1 MTNTHMQKIEF
12 FGLDIPPEYPIES
25 HVAYVENAKIIIA
38 SNKEAWVEFLRGIK
52 ATAYRF
58 IAFKELTE
66 EMNLKW
72 EALELFPSH
81 RDIFEQERDLLYL
94 FVNGVSAI
102 ESVYYS
108 LYILATQ
115 ANPKV
120 LQFSDLENRKYGSDP
135 RWIRKNLAQALGTVS
150 VLTSIKSIERS
161 ENWKVWNKYR
171 NMMFHSVAA
180 PRVHRLSVSPNPP
193 KPAILDYGSTW
204 CTPDLIKDSQGF
216 REYLPWLSSKLGRL
230 LRDGATIEKVA

>member
-1 MTNTHMQKIEF
+1 MISTGDPLE
-12 FGLDIPPEYPIES
+12 P
-25 HVAYVENAKIIIA
+25 
-38 SNKEAWVEFLRGIK
+38 FLRGIK

-94 FVNGVSAI
+94 FVNGISAI
-102 ESVYYS
+102 ESAYYS

-135 RWIRKNLAQALGTVS
+135 WVFGIFLLKFHIVIWLYKSWRKP
-150 VLTSIKSIERS
+150 
-161 ENWKVWNKYR
+161 Y
-171 NMMFHSVAA
+171 
-180 PRVHRLSVSPNPP
+180 
-193 KPAILDYGSTW
+193 
-204 CTPDLIKDSQGF
+204 
-216 REYLPWLSSKLGRL
+216 
-230 LRDGATIEKVA
+230 

>member
-1 MTNTHMQKIEF
+1 MQKIEF
-12 FGLDIPPEYPIES
+12 FGLDIPPEYPIEN
-25 HVAYVENAKIIIA
+25 HVAYVENAKVVIA
-38 SNKEAWVEFLRGIK
+38 SNREAWVEFLRGIK

-94 FVNGVSAI
+94 FVNGISAI
-102 ESVYYS
+102 ESAYYS

-135 RWIRKNLAQALGTVS
+135 SRIRKNLAQALGTVA

-193 KPAILDYGSTW
+193 KPDILDYGSTW
-204 CTPDLIKDSQGF
+204 CTPDLMGT
-216 REYLPWLSSKLGRL
+216 RGR
-230 LRDGATIEKVA
+230 RD